1 MKRMSN
7 GKRRRLDSPRA
18 QQMDEPVVNESEVNE
33 PEVNEPEISEDTTMV
48 AVTKDYA
55 PAKEGDAPVN
65 VKSRMSPVAP
75 VLPPFESRKDRV
87 GRYFRKYLDNFV
99 FDEFAPSYL
108 VRAEGLGFMKNV
120 PIPLRKEDYE
130 IFKGGEG
137 VKAHIIAE
145 NMAWVI
151 GIDPKFKYTPQY
163 VAFMN
168 KLFNYK
174 LAEGFMKQG
183 RNAAEREDFDNA
195 IIHFRA
201 SLILKP
207 DSIHTMYS
215 YARVCR
221 ELYMRGN
228 DDKYIGRFK
237 AESTEYFELL
247 TQVHPRFAQAYY
259 YLGYDYLNLG
269 LYQKAALVW
278 QEFLKRSTNS
288 KDKREIKKRLN
299 QLQQPLTIE
308 KGYNAVL
315 AGRWIEGIETLEP
328 FLDTNFKG
336 WWPLHYYLGVAYAR
350 TGNDAKAVASF
361 KRVLG
366 FNGSHVETMNELA
379 ELYAKSKDKENE
391 RKYRQKAELILSQIA
406 QEKKAQNED

>member
-1 MKRMSN
+1 MSN
-7 GKRRRLDSPRA
+7 SMSNSKRRRLDSP
-18 QQMDEPVVNESEVNE
+18 QVKGLDE
-33 PEVNEPEISEDTTMV
+33 PEVNETEMDGETAAVETTEV
-48 AVTKDYA
+48 YA
-55 PAKEGDAPVN
+55 PALKGDEPVN
-65 VKSRMSPVAP
+65 VKSKMSPMAP

-87 GRYFRKYLDNFV
+87 GRYFKKHLNNYV
-99 FDEFAPSYL
+99 FDEFTPSYL
-108 VRAEGLGFMKNV
+108 AGMKGLEFMEKV

-130 IFKGGEG
+130 VFKGGEG

-145 NMAWVI
+145 NMAWVM

-163 VAFMN
+163 VAFIN

-174 LAEGFMKQG
+174 LAESFMKQG
-183 RNAAEREDFDNA
+183 RNAAERDDLDNA

-221 ELYMRGN
+221 EFYMRG
-228 DDKYIGRFK
+228 DDNKKVGRFK
-237 AESTEYFELL
+237 AESMEYFELL

-269 LYQKAALVW
+269 LYQKAAFVW
-278 QEFLKRSTNS
+278 QEFLKRSSNS

-308 KGYNAVL
+308 RGYNAVL
-315 AGRWIEGIETLEP
+315 AGRWLEGIETLEP
-328 FLDTNFKG
+328 FLDTNFKD

-350 TGNDAKAVASF
+350 TGSESKAVAGF

-366 FNGSHVETMNELA
+366 FNGSHVESMNELA
-379 ELYAKSKDKENE
+379 DLYAKSKDKENE
-391 RKYRQKAELILSQIA
+391 RKYRQKAELILSQIGKD
-406 QEKKAQNED
+406 QKSENED